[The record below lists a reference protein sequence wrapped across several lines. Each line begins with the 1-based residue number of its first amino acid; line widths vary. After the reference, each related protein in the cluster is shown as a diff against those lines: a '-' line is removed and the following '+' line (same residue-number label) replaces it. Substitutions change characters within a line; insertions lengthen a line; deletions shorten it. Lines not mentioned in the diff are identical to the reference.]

1 MQPNKLDQPTS
12 SDGITRHADPARS
25 DIVLPIRQTHDEAI
39 KALKR
44 HKEAMESYVRVK
56 EVFFPY
62 LGPDGYVAANKCLDR
77 EFGISFAAG
86 SGFRPPESM
95 SVKVSL
101 TQSVEVAV
109 GQVAIPS
116 LGDDACVYLGEGVDP
131 ARPHL
136 GKVFYVAA
144 YVRRMDQ
151 PHITRFIDSV
161 AHELETNSI
170 YRSKPVRLTE
180 SGALEFVDTSK
191 FSDPSRIVFN
201 SNVTAAIERYVF
213 GPIRFRDEL
222 KLRGVPQ
229 KRVTCAYGPFGTG
242 KSTLLSLA
250 AREAVGNGLTAV
262 LGGPA
267 VDMTEVMRVS
277 ALYQPSLACVED
289 IDNVTNTSESD
300 KVSELLE
307 AFDGLLTK
315 GVDIKLLMTTNHQD
329 RITPG
334 MLRPGRIDNWLFIG
348 PSDRPTME
356 RLIRSNISADE
367 LADDVDFD
375 SVWVAV
381 EGFTPAY
388 IHEVLNKAV
397 IGAVVSAASEGRTGI
412 LISTDDLLAAAE
424 IVRAQWQLQQDAV
437 DPPKPPTLDAA
448 FSEKIREAQ
457 LQVLSSDEIEDLLV
471 TSSAVGATHSY
482 QDVQRHTNRH
492 DLEQLGNN
500 LALYDRNGDEKRGQ
514 IVVE

>member
-1 MQPNKLDQPTS
+1 MKPNELDQPTG
-12 SDGITRHADPARS
+12 SDGITRHSDPGRS
-25 DIVLPIRQTHDEAI
+25 DIVLPVRLSHDEAI

-62 LGPDGYVAANKCLDR
+62 LAPDGYVAANKVLDR
-77 EFGISFAAG
+77 VFGISFAAG
-86 SGFRPPESM
+86 SGFSPPQSM

-101 TQSVEVAV
+101 TQAVEVAI

-116 LGDDACVYLGEGVDP
+116 LGDDAMVYLGEGVDP
-131 ARPHL
+131 DRPHL
-136 GKVFYVAA
+136 GKVFVVAA

-151 PHITRFIDSV
+151 PHITKFI
-161 AHELETNSI
+161 AEIEAELRGNSI
-170 YRSKPVRLTE
+170 YRGKPVRLTE

-201 SNVTAAIERYVF
+201 SGVTCAIERYVF

-222 KLRGVPQ
+222 SQRGVPQ

-250 AREAVGNGLTAV
+250 AREATDHGLTAV

-267 VDMTEVMRVS
+267 VDMAEVMRVS

-356 RLIRSNISADE
+356 RLIRSNIDPSE

-375 SVWVAV
+375 ALWVAV

-388 IHEVLNKAV
+388 IHEVLNKAI
-397 IGAVVSAASEGRTGI
+397 IGSVVVAASEGRSGI
-412 LISTDDLLAAAE
+412 LIRTDDLLAAAE

-448 FSEKIREAQ
+448 FSDKIREAQ
-457 LQVLSSDEIEDLLV
+457 LEVLGSDVAEALLV
-471 TSSAVGATHSY
+471 TTSQEGARRNY
-482 QDVQRHTNRH
+482 IGLERDINRS
-492 DLEQLGNN
+492 DLEDLGNN
-500 LALYDRNGDEKRGQ
+500 LALYDRHGDEKRGQ